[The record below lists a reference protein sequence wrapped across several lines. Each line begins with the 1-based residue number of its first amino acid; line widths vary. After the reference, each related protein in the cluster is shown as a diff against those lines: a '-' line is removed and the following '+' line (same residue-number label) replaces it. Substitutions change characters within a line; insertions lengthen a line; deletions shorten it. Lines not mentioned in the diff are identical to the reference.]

1 VNRMSLQPFE
11 PEAPDELAERC
22 RTIGLPIWRLGEDGS
37 IMRQPSGWGSADAW
51 LRSPALRD
59 MVLGAARG
67 LTPESQPTGVQI
79 APGCRLLPVALDDV
93 GPTRTLTVALILDNE
108 LLGAEHFRG
117 GCAGACAGAGADS
130 VEVARALSA
139 LMRFQGTD
147 LDALAA
153 MLRWMHEDVERS
165 SGHESAINH
174 FSAEL
179 THAYEQISLLYKL
192 GRSMNWLDKPHEFLE
207 TTCNLLRSLLDFT
220 WVAVK
225 TNVVGACGPN
235 AGGLVIA
242 GELPC
247 RRSAFNSLTTKM
259 LGWTRSDHWR
269 TLLEPGESELGS
281 LANAQVV
288 AEPVMSGGQVAGLL
302 LAGNKVADD
311 PEVTSIEMQLL
322 DAVADYLGAF
332 LHNVALYEEQRAMFM
347 GTVHAMTAAIDA
359 KDRYTRGHSERVALM
374 GAKLAAAVGM
384 GDEQVERIRIAGL
397 VHDVGKIGVPE
408 AVLRKPGRLTDEEFE
423 QIKRHPR
430 IGYDILQDIGPL
442 RDVLPGVLY
451 HHERWDGRG
460 YPEGLAAG
468 EIPLM
473 GRLLAVADAFDAMSS
488 DRSYRPALPREKVL
502 REMIDC
508 AGSQFDPELAPIFV
522 KLDLT
527 EYDVMVARH
536 EAQEAEAA

>member
-1 VNRMSLQPFE
+1 
-11 PEAPDELAERC
+11 
-22 RTIGLPIWRLGEDGS
+22 
-37 IMRQPSGWGSADAW
+37 
-51 LRSPALRD
+51 
-59 MVLGAARG
+59 
-67 LTPESQPTGVQI
+67 
-79 APGCRLLPVALDDV
+79 
-93 GPTRTLTVALILDNE
+93 
-108 LLGAEHFRG
+108 
-117 GCAGACAGAGADS
+117 
-130 VEVARALSA
+130 
-139 LMRFQGTD
+139 
-147 LDALAA
+147 

-207 TTCNLLRSLLDFT
+207 TTCNLVLSLLDFT
-220 WVAVK
+220 WIAVK
-225 TNVVGACGPN
+225 TTVTGACAPN
-235 AGGLVIA
+235 AAGLVLA

-247 RRSAFNSLTTKM
+247 RRSGFNTLTTKM
-259 LGWTRSDHWR
+259 LGWTRTDHWR
-269 TLLEPGESELGS
+269 TLLEPGESELGT
-281 LANAQVV
+281 LVNAQVV

-302 LAGNKVADD
+302 LAGNKVASD
-311 PEVTSIEMQLL
+311 PEVTSIELQLI

-332 LHNVALYEEQRAMFM
+332 LHNVALYDEQRSMFL

-374 GAKLAAAVGM
+374 GSRLAGAVGM
-384 GDEQVERIRIAGL
+384 SDEQVERIRIAGL

-430 IGYDILQDIGPL
+430 IGYDILRDIGPL
-442 RDVLPGVLY
+442 ADVLPGVLY

-460 YPEGLAAG
+460 YPEGLAASG
-468 EIPLM
+468 IPLM

-522 KLDLT
+522 KLDLN
-527 EYDVMVARH
+527 EYDAMVARH